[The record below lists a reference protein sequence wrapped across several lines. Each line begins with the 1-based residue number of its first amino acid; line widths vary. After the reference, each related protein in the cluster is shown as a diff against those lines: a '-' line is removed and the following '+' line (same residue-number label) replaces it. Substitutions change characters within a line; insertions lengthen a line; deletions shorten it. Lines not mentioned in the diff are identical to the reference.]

1 VNKRRVYSAE
11 QLRHYGLSTDLLNLE
26 PPESYKRRLSM
37 RHSTTMIL
45 SSVING
51 YGPGRLAKLVEYL

>member
-1 VNKRRVYSAE
+1 MGS
-11 QLRHYGLSTDLLNLE
+11 QQTFSILSL
-26 PPESYKRRLSM
+26 PESYKRRLSM